1 MISHGTVLHHF
12 MKTAIFTC
20 CSWNRT
26 SLTSSKN
33 FVTSKTLLW
42 ITNQDDPATLCD
54 LTSSKVIFFNP
65 SAIFLTNERNR
76 LLELKVTHAWSLA
89 SRLFSGA
96 LYGSAGSQ
104 NDALTSNWFR
114 TDRKW
119 RYMIP
124 TKDKEWQGYI
134 SGEGETIY
142 KTHKLKSMFY
152 HFTRNIP
159 LLRTGIDG
167 FHCHAIKIEKRIITI
182 SRKPPCV
189 KRNRDVKKYKEIRHF
204 FKF

>member
-104 NDALTSNWFR
+104 NDALTSNYWFR
-114 TDRKW
+114 TDCKW

-124 TKDKEWQGYI
+124 TKEKEWQGYI
-134 SGEGETIY
+134 SWEGETIY
-142 KTHKLKSMFY
+142 KNHKLKSMFY
-152 HFTRNIP
+152 HFTRV
-159 LLRTGIDG
+159 LQGI
-167 FHCHAIKIEKRIITI
+167 F
-182 SRKPPCV
+182 
-189 KRNRDVKKYKEIRHF
+189 HF
-204 FKF
+204 FELV